1 MHDAHAGRHGAEVGQ
16 RLLAPLQELVAL
28 LVAFELELEVLAF
41 GLLARKRVDLH
52 RVVDD
57 EIARHERIDLL
68 RIAAKALHRCAHRR
82 EVDDAWHAGEVLQ
95 HDAAWQERDLDLA
108 RGVGAKVR
116 DVAHVL
122 LGHDIVV
129 EVAQRLLEQHADR
142 EWQRAHAAEAAALE
156 NGEREVRERALSDLE
171 GGLCAERIGDHVGQR
186 FYLAK
191 AALGRSP
198 IGSSLLAILPMAW
211 AMCAPRLAALLL
223 GLLAVSAC
231 KSTPVPDLAKNSEL
245 YAFSEFVTKLP
256 GDRKVFVATL
266 EDARETVTPAAPAGD
281 VKFPI
286 LYDTDERWLR
296 PVSEMVDEILRREI
310 EDSEIFDEVCES
322 PKDAQIVITPSLV
335 AFRTGA
341 LEEISG
347 GRGIAEVA
355 IRFRVHGPA
364 DASGERTLALD
375 QTVVDRKVTEA
386 SFRTAS
392 RYVLAGVSLRAC
404 VVRMLQV
411 LDSKNIG
418 RDGMP
423 LPVPAAAEASFRR

>member
-1 MHDAHAGRHGAEVGQ
+1 
-16 RLLAPLQELVAL
+16 
-28 LVAFELELEVLAF
+28 
-41 GLLARKRVDLH
+41 
-52 RVVDD
+52 
-57 EIARHERIDLL
+57 
-68 RIAAKALHRCAHRR
+68 
-82 EVDDAWHAGEVLQ
+82 
-95 HDAAWQERDLDLA
+95 
-108 RGVGAKVR
+108 
-116 DVAHVL
+116 
-122 LGHDIVV
+122 
-129 EVAQRLLEQHADR
+129 
-142 EWQRAHAAEAAALE
+142 
-156 NGEREVRERALSDLE
+156 
-171 GGLCAERIGDHVGQR
+171 
-186 FYLAK
+186 
-191 AALGRSP
+191 
-198 IGSSLLAILPMAW
+198 MAW

-411 LDSKNIG
+411 LDCKNIG